1 MAFWG
6 RRRKRGDEKKV
17 IGTVQLYSRTVPCD
31 PEGSRRCVPDEQS
44 FRKLPGLISES
55 RTLKNF

>member
-6 RRRKRGDEKKV
+6 RRRKRGEEKKV
-17 IGTVQLYSRTVPCD
+17 IGTVQLYSRTVPVVLRD
-31 PEGSRRCVPDEQS
+31 PVDVSLTNKS
-44 FRKLPGLISES
+44 FRKLPGLISEL